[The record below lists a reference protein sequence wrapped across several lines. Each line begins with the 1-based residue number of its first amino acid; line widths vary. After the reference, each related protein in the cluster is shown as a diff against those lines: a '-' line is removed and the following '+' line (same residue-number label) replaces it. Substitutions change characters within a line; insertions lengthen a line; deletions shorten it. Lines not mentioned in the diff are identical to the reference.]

1 MTDQG
6 RSEDPLASVEFEVL
20 MEFQRHVKNRFDQSR
35 IQWFN
40 AAVSS
45 LARRQDT
52 TSNEIMKKALTD
64 FEKFI
69 AQVEKEIGPVPS
81 GEDVQKDKDALDG
94 NNLDEFD
101 KLLDD
106 D

>member
-6 RSEDPLASVEFEVL
+6 QSKNSLTSVEFEVL
-20 MEFQRHVKNRFDQSR
+20 MEFQRHVKNRYDQSR
-35 IQWFN
+35 ILWFN
-40 AAVSS
+40 TAVSS
-45 LARRQDT
+45 LASRQDT

-64 FEKFI
+64 FDKFI

-81 GEDVQKDKDALDG
+81 GEDAQEDKNAPDG

-101 KLLDD
+101 QLLDD

>member
-6 RSEDPLASVEFEVL
+6 RSKDPLASVEFEVL
-20 MEFQRHVKNRFDQSR
+20 MEFQRHVKNRFDHSR

-81 GEDVQKDKDALDG
+81 GEDAQKDKDALGG

-101 KLLDD
+101 QLLDD